1 MAEERKLIISLE
13 VNAKGEAV
21 LRALKKEVD
30 ELAKADEKRTEQE
43 KRSLKN
49 EKEITTE
56 REKGAQTARKRR
68 KEEQGLT
75 DDTTKGAKATEKS
88 KTEEEKRTVV
98 VERGRRVVSKK
109 KDEERA
115 HTVAVD
121 EGAKAVDRSRDSL
134 GRFVGAG
141 ERAKRT
147 VVELANSQGQL
158 TSAIG
163 VGVVKAQLFL
173 NLLSTGFRIGV
184 GLAIN
189 PTLKLAG
196 GIRSLVENV
205 VQATQRFDR
214 FRITLEGALKSADRA
229 RAVSEFV
236 QQYALTSPQK
246 IEDVQELTKSIALI
260 PALRGQFFGDFEDV
274 KTRLR
279 DIYDTV
285 IGLSSLNPQ
294 QGIPGA
300 VFAIRE
306 ALAGQFRSL
315 RARFDIMPEIV
326 AGSIGKTVSE
336 IKKSPKLVIAAL
348 KEFVNQSVGSDTL
361 RELGRLPEVRIGN
374 IVESLTSIAPRQIGS
389 AGFQP
394 FIQDLLGQIDDS
406 LQGFFKDGGPFQTQ
420 FAPRISERLR
430 GIVIQSL
437 RLLGNILGGVDTALG
452 GAGAPTMERIAQVFE
467 NVLGRVE
474 QAIKGFADRFAQS
487 RDSIANFFSTIVEV
501 LKKSFDLF
509 VDIVNNLPSILP
521 VFAGFFNA
529 MVDLTRQVFDFI
541 AAIPKLL
548 GEIGGNTLLSG
559 VAPGLAE
566 SFRTTGNVSKV
577 SELISTQRGDRNVES
592 EFKAASEALMDLAL
606 EGKDAFRDMQEGFK
620 DPRRGF
626 FREFFRGE
634 ISAGGDRGSLIK
646 QLLTQLGAGGGGKDR
661 GSELADRIA
670 AEGKAVQATI
680 SARERLESAMK
691 TSATVESKLTSRI
704 EEREK
709 LEKARIEA
717 EQGVVSRLNT
727 QNFEIETREPISPE
741 FAGFGLGSTTSSRP
755 VPSEAIRRSLAQ
767 LTNRVPGEF
776 GGAVAGIKDLGLQ
789 VQERLS
795 KLLLDPLQ
803 EADQEF
809 IQAEAAQAL
818 AVENL
823 AKAVEGATSEA
834 AERVKSA
841 IEQIG
846 KDVGA
851 GILTSEQGEELRKRI
866 FDTSASVTDAIG
878 KASALNTRQSAQ
890 YFAQAIAGGF
900 QSAIGTLTKT
910 DLNDARE
917 LDRAFA
923 GVNSRL
929 SVMQP
934 LLTEVASTTFA
945 DLQAELSAILRD
957 LKPDAVSV
965 GTSFLGFDPTA
976 ALDLVTK
983 AKADFKGL
991 GEVVSVVNGL
1001 MADPIGLVGEETQR
1015 RLTALVD
1022 RVNEFT
1028 VTLGRE
1034 GVKNLASFAFAS
1046 RSQEFQKAQG
1056 IKGAFG
1062 GGLPEAEIKSLEE
1075 QLRIVQTRSKVEER
1089 IREILNDRAVLD
1101 KERTEF
1107 ENQISKQVKEQ
1118 ADGIALTLAVK
1129 RQALEISKAE
1139 EDLQRRLQT
1148 EFDPEARYALIK
1160 DAVGKVQ
1167 DKIEGIKAALDDPTG
1182 QQVALLL
1189 GIADPDKARAA
1200 AEGAVQALEA
1210 RRKQLEDTA
1219 RASDP
1224 NEISRRAQQGIP
1236 GRTISAQGVFDAL
1249 PKSQREAIIAE
1260 YGELGTATA
1269 TAFLDK
1275 FQLLTS
1281 DGAKAR
1287 LKTFGE
1293 LLQEEIVQLATR
1305 VVDLVQTAVSDTLY
1319 NVFKGQFD
1327 SIQQVWDSFLDGL
1340 LRAFADFISQLLV
1353 RAAVMEAIKSFGF
1366 GFADGGVTG
1375 PIVPLASGAVVGPG
1389 AGGPIMAL
1397 IGEGSRKEGIVP
1409 LTTAG
1414 AIPAT
1419 VTNQGL
1425 AATLPGNRTIPIAIG
1440 GYANG
1445 GVVSGAQP
1453 VAMPKYE
1460 APSVYVIN
1468 TLDSAEVVAAG
1479 LPANAVVIENQV
1491 AGSIRSRGAV
1501 GKSIRRYGRG

>member
-13 VNAKGEAV
+13 VNAKGEAT
-21 LRALKKEVD
+21 LRAIKKEVD
-30 ELAKADEKRTEQE
+30 ELAKADEKRAEQG
-43 KRSLKN
+43 KRAAKD
-49 EKEITTE
+49 EKEVTTE
-56 REKGAQTARKRR
+56 REKGAQVVRRRR
-68 KEEQGLT
+68 KEEQALA
-75 DDTTKGAKATEKS
+75 DDVSKGAKATEKS
-88 KTEEEKRTVV
+88 KNEEEKRATSLD
-98 VERGRRVVSKK
+98 RGRRVVSRK
-109 KDEERA
+109 KDEEKA

-158 TSAIG
+158 TTAIG
-163 VGVVKAQLFL
+163 LGVIKAQLFL
-173 NLLSTGFRIGV
+173 NIVSTGFRIGI

-196 GIRSLVENV
+196 GIKSLVENV

-229 RAVSEFV
+229 RAVSNFV
-236 QQYALTSPQK
+236 QEYALTSPVK

-260 PALRGQFFGDFEDV
+260 PALRGQFFGDFDEV
-274 KTRLR
+274 KNRLR

-374 IVESLTSIAPRQIGS
+374 IVEALTSIAPRQIGS
-389 AGFQP
+389 AGFQS

-452 GAGAPTMERIAQVFE
+452 GGGAPTMERIAQVFE
-467 NVLGRVE
+467 SVLGRVE

-529 MVDLTRQVFDFI
+529 MVELTRQVFNFI
-541 AAIPKLL
+541 SAIPKLL
-548 GEIGGNTLLSG
+548 GEIGANNLLS
-559 VAPGLAE
+559 VAAPGLAE
-566 SFRTTGNVSKV
+566 SFRTTGNVSAV
-577 SELISTQRGDRNVES
+577 SELINTQRGDRSAET
-592 EFKAASEALMDLAL
+592 EFKAASDALMDLAL

-634 ISAGGDRGSLIK
+634 ISAGGDRRNLI
-646 QLLTQLGAGGGGKDR
+646 QQILTQLGASGSKDR
-661 GSELADRIA
+661 GSDLADRIA
-670 AEGKAVQATI
+670 AEGASVQASI
-680 SARERLESAMK
+680 SARNRLNEALT
-691 TSATVESKLTSRI
+691 TSAEVQGRLTSRI

-709 LEKARIEA
+709 LEKDIAEA
-717 EQGVVSRLNT
+717 EKGVVSRLNAQT
-727 QNFEIETREPISPE
+727 FEIETTTPLSPQL
-741 FAGFGLGSTTSSRP
+741 AGAGLKSTTSRQA
-755 VPSEAIRRSLAQ
+755 VPAEEIRRSLAQ
-767 LTNRVPGEF
+767 LINRVPGEF
-776 GGAVAGIKDLGLQ
+776 GGSVAGIKDLGLQ

-809 IQAEAAQAL
+809 IQAEAAHAL

-834 AERVKSA
+834 AERVKTA
-841 IEQIG
+841 IEQVD
-846 KDVGA
+846 KDIGA
-851 GILTSEQGEELRKRI
+851 GILTAEQGAELRKRI
-866 FDTSASVTDAIG
+866 FDTWAKVTEAIG
-878 KASALNTRQSAQ
+878 KASAVNTRDSAR
-890 YFAQAIAGGF
+890 YFTQAVAGGF
-900 QSAIGTLTKT
+900 QSAVGALTKT
-910 DLNDARE
+910 DLNDAQE

-929 SVMQP
+929 AIMEP
-934 LLTEVASTTFA
+934 LLTEIASTTFA
-945 DLQAELSAILRD
+945 DLQGELSAILRE
-957 LKPDAVSV
+957 LKPDSVSV
-965 GTSFLGFDPTA
+965 GTSFLGFDPAA

-983 AKADFKGL
+983 AKADFRGL

-1001 MADPIGLVGEETQR
+1001 ISDPIGLVGDETQR

-1028 VTLGRE
+1028 ATLGRE

-1046 RSQEFQKAQG
+1046 RSQEFQKTQG

-1062 GGLPEAEIKSLEE
+1062 GGTPQAEIASLEE
-1075 QLRIVQTRSKVEER
+1075 QLRVVQTRSKVEER

-1101 KERTEF
+1101 KERAEF
-1107 ENQISKQVKEQ
+1107 ETQITRLTKEQ
-1118 ADGIALTLAVK
+1118 IDGIALTLAVK

-1139 EDLQRRLQT
+1139 ETLQRSLQT
-1148 EFDPEARYALIK
+1148 EFDPETRYGLIK
-1160 DAVGKVQ
+1160 TAVGAVQ
-1167 DKIEGIKAALDDPTG
+1167 EQIEGIKKALDDPTG
-1182 QQVALLL
+1182 EQVALLL
-1189 GIADPDKARAA
+1189 GIADPNKARAA

-1219 RASDP
+1219 KAADP
-1224 NEISRRAQQGIP
+1224 LEASRRAQQGIP
-1236 GRTISAQGVFDAL
+1236 GRTISAQGAFDAL

-1260 YGELGTATA
+1260 YGELGTQTA

-1275 FQLLTS
+1275 FSLLTS

-1293 LLQEEIVQLATR
+1293 LLNEEIVQLAVR
-1305 VVDLVQTAVSDTLY
+1305 VVDLVQTAVGDTLY
-1319 NVFKGQFD
+1319 NVFKGEFD
-1327 SIQQVWDSFLDGL
+1327 SIQQVWDNFLDGL
-1340 LRAFADFISQLLV
+1340 LRAFADFIAQLLV
-1353 RAAVMEAIKSFGF
+1353 RAAVMQAIESFGGF
-1366 GFADGGVTG
+1366 GFAEGGIVGSVT
-1375 PIVPLASGAVVGPG
+1375 PLANGAVVGPG

-1453 VAMPKYE
+1453 VAMPKFE
-1460 APSVYVIN
+1460 APPVYVIN

-1479 LPANAVVIENQV
+1479 LPANAVIVENQV

-1501 GKSIRRYGRG
+1501 GKSLRRYGRG